1 MRNIVAEID
10 RLNTNPS
17 GLPEVE
23 AHSTIRSPEVWATRQ
38 PILKIEAA
46 ESGFSPIKA
55 AEVLSGF
62 SFLEPASK
70 ATPQYPAQA
79 TPSPEVAKPNPL
91 AAPTPAPLCS
101 PDIEVNLTDDMKAF
115 LNSDEIAKHTPLSA
129 LVATREAAEVVH
141 SMMHLPFPSSGR
153 SELSFT

>member
-1 MRNIVAEID
+1 MEYRNNLSRIQAVLARPELYTISQATAPVDINAETLVAERKAMRIEMRNIVAEID

-23 AHSTIRSPEVWATRQ
+23 AHSSIKSPEVWATRLS
-38 PILKIEAA
+38 ILKIEAA

-70 ATPQYPAQA
+70 ATP
-79 TPSPEVAKPNPL
+79 
-91 AAPTPAPLCS
+91 
-101 PDIEVNLTDDMKAF
+101 
-115 LNSDEIAKHTPLSA
+115 
-129 LVATREAAEVVH
+129 
-141 SMMHLPFPSSGR
+141 
-153 SELSFT
+153 